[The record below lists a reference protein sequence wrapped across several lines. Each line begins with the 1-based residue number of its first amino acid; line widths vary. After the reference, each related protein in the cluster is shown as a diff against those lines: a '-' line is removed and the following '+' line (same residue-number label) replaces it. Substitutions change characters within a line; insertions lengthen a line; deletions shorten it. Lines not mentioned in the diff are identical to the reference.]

1 MNNDIRTAAIES
13 ALAGIHA
20 RAKANREAS
29 TKKKRQVSKPIT
41 EWSEEQLRS
50 GLEKVAYAQ
59 PFVER
64 KDRLT
69 VQDRVEI
76 TDYRMKTQIINELK
90 RREHGTV

>member
-20 RAKANREAS
+20 QAKARREAS
-29 TKKKRQVSKPIT
+29 TKKKRQAFKPIT

-59 PFVER
+59 PFADR

-69 VQDRVEI
+69 RQDRVEI
-76 TDYRMKTQIINELK
+76 ADYRMKTQIINELK